1 MILGMRAEAMA
12 GFDQLAN
19 AFRIG
24 LRHAADDE
32 EGRLNALRG
41 EDRKN
46 LAAVARQRTVV
57 KRQYH
62 LVIPQWQG
70 FGILHGP
77 DAGMLAWVD
86 HQRTRS
92 AKRIAIAGAL
102 GGPGRMR
109 SNAANQAQAQNGP
122 LASAKR
128 SQGITDHKHRLA
140 FRFCRRSLRHSSEER
155 LFNV

>member
-1 MILGMRAEAMA
+1 MVLGMSADAMA
-12 GFDQLAN
+12 GFDQLAH

-24 LRHAADDE
+24 LRHATDDE

-46 LAAVARQRTVV
+46 LVAVARQRAVI

-92 AKRIAIAGAL
+92 AKRIAIAGAVARQ
-102 GGPGRMR
+102 GRMR
-109 SNAANQAQAQNGP
+109 SNAG
-122 LASAKR
+122 K
-128 SQGITDHKHRLA
+128 
-140 FRFCRRSLRHSSEER
+140 
-155 LFNV
+155 